1 MGLLNRSNFLISGT
15 LAGSVLE
22 EEEEVEKEDEDE
34 EEDEEDLYRD
44 LGNSGLTMVGLDS
57 LLSDMSEENLFLT
70 E

>member
-1 MGLLNRSNFLISGT
+1 MKRSNFLISGT

-22 EEEEVEKEDEDE
+22 EEEEVEKED